1 MKTKSILSNHMVMLP
16 ILFLAFAGYFFST
29 YRGNGNL
36 ASNFSLWILVASC
49 LYSENPIFGGELP
62 KNKGLRLLA
71 HLDGFLLIGWFVI
84 IIAQLFL

>member
-16 ILFLAFAGYFFST
+16 VLFLAFAGYFFST

-49 LYSENPIFGGELP
+49 LYSENPILEVRCR
-62 KNKGLRLLA
+62 KIKGSACWHILMA
-71 HLDGFLLIGWFVI
+71 FC
-84 IIAQLFL
+84 